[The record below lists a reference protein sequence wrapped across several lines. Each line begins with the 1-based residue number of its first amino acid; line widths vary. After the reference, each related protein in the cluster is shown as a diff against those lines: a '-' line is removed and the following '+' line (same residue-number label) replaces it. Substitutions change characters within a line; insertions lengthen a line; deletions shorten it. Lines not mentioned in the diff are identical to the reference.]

1 MLRWLIVAL
10 ALFEA
15 GYLAFDGARALI
27 LGDYMTPATGAYA
40 GRLGPWADL
49 IAMTGLDPRS
59 LEVRAFI
66 AAYGSLWL
74 GFTAAFAFN
83 TKGVRWVMLVLA
95 IGSLWYFPLGTIVS
109 VIQILLLLLFHVVR
123 PGARYI

>member
-15 GYLAFDGARALI
+15 GYLAFDGTRALI
-27 LGDYMTPATGAYA
+27 LGDYMTPATGAFA

-49 IAMTGLDPRS
+49 LSMTGLDPRS

-66 AAYGSLWL
+66 AAYGWIWL
-74 GFTAAFAFN
+74 GFTFAFARN
-83 TKGVRWVMLVLA
+83 TRGFRWVMLALA
-95 IGSLWYFPLGTIVS
+95 VGSLWYFPVGTALS